1 MKITAIYD
9 NGGETIDRY
18 TIVFNEQEYSDQL
31 VECLGLSDNPEHPQ
45 GFSQFSGC
53 QDGPHLGKQIHF
65 EDLPS
70 NIQQHIHNRL
80 GD

>member
-18 TIVFNEQEYSDQL
+18 TIVFNEAWGSL
-31 VECLGLSDNPEHPQ
+31 TMCLGLSDNPDHPQ
-45 GFSQFSGC
+45 GFSQFNGC

-65 EDLPS
+65 EDLS
-70 NIQQHIHNRL
+70 ENIQMHIHERISQ
-80 GD
+80 